1 MNIVPV
7 VSVIMPAYR
16 AARTIG
22 RAIDSLL
29 AQTRRPDEILV
40 IDDGSPDDLSAALA
54 AYGER
59 VRLHRQGN
67 GGAASARNRGIDL
80 ATGTLLAF
88 LDADDYWEH
97 QKLERQLAVL
107 ERHPD
112 VGLIAANFYQQPLGQ
127 LRYPLRLP
135 PVVHRDRVLRASG
148 AEAMAVAR
156 RIWTSTV
163 LVRRE
168 TLGDLR
174 FDATLPTAE
183 DVDLWLRLAL
193 TVPVYL
199 LTEPLATA
207 VLEEGSLSRTDV
219 ASDARNMLAVLRRYA
234 AVLGRAG
241 VRSWEANVYRQWA
254 AGHLG
259 KGEPREAIK
268 PAWNRLVRQPVSLQA
283 WWVFLK
289 STAWAVRQRS
299 AGGQPRST
307 APDTT

>member
-1 MNIVPV
+1 MSSPPA
-7 VSVIMPAYR
+7 VSVIVPAYR

-40 IDDGSPDDLSAALA
+40 IDDGSPDDLPAALA
-54 AYGER
+54 TYGER
-59 VRLHRQGN
+59 VRLHRKAN
-67 GGAASARNRGIDL
+67 GGAASARNRGIEL
-80 ATGTLLAF
+80 ATGNLIAF

-97 QKLERQLAVL
+97 HKLERQLAIL
-107 ERHPD
+107 ERHPE
-112 VGLIAANFYQQPLGQ
+112 VGLIAANFYQQPLG
-127 LRYPLRLP
+127 LPRSPLRLP
-135 PVVHRDRVLRASG
+135 PVAHRDRVLRPCG

-156 RIWTSTV
+156 RVWTSTV

-168 TLGDLR
+168 ALGDHR
-174 FDATLPTAE
+174 FDAALPTAE

-199 LTEPLATA
+199 LTELLATA

-219 ASDARNMLAVLRRYA
+219 ASDARNMLAVLRRHA
-234 AVLGRAG
+234 GVLGRAG
-241 VRSWEANVYRQWA
+241 VRSWEASVYREWA

-259 KGEPREAIK
+259 KGEPGAAIK

-283 WWVFLK
+283 WWVLLK
-289 STAWAVRQRS
+289 STTWAAKQRS
-299 AGGQPRST
+299 AG
-307 APDTT
+307 DTPLRRPT